1 MSDPTST
8 TQPKPAVVPSNP
20 SGPLDWRRLV
30 QWLLADGVITA
41 EEAQRTVARCS
52 QAESTQHPLVRLAN
66 VGMARAGDGRALDI
80 EELTQY
86 LATRSGM
93 AYLRIDPLRVDAGRV
108 GEIMSASYAERH
120 KVLPVQVSPQEVVV
134 ATAEPFIDDWVAEVE
149 RQARR
154 KVRRVLASPLDLKR
168 YTGEFFALAKSVRAA
183 EKAGGAASAA
193 SFEQLVELGN
203 SSKQLDANDQGVVRL
218 VDWL

>member
-66 VGMARAGDGRALDI
+66 VGMARADRKS
-80 EELTQY
+80 
-86 LATRSGM
+86 TRLNSSHLVISYAVFCLKKKQKNES
-93 AYLRIDPLRVDAGRV
+93 AYL
-108 GEIMSASYAERH
+108 
-120 KVLPVQVSPQEVVV
+120 PQ
-134 ATAEPFIDDWVAEVE
+134 
-149 RQARR
+149 
-154 KVRRVLASPLDLKR
+154 S
-168 YTGEFFALAKSVRAA
+168 
-183 EKAGGAASAA
+183 
-193 SFEQLVELGN
+193 
-203 SSKQLDANDQGVVRL
+203 
-218 VDWL
+218 